1 MRQRMS
7 SSAMCVALVLAGLA
21 SLALACSGA
30 TEPHVVLGAVPLTPP
45 ARFALWWRLTEAC
58 SGLTGDFASVQWY
71 VVPNTTTVNDQGTQV
86 DAYWISDPDRIVLA
100 DARKNDGP
108 IVRHEM
114 LHALLHRNG
123 HPRDAYLV
131 ACGGVVACDGKCALE
146 TGVYASPSESAPVLQ
161 PSETS
166 TRVDVI
172 SPLPG
177 EAVDSGDVAVMITVT
192 NPRAVPVWVQLTPR
206 ESGDLQYPTFGL
218 VADYGDTTRVAAL
231 ATEWSLTNRFPLDAG
246 ASRHWV
252 WERALGRGQ
261 FGILGYFNVDSLPRR
276 VISIGQ

>member
-7 SSAMCVALVLAGLA
+7 STMCGALVFAGLA

-30 TEPHVVLGAVPLTPP
+30 TEPHVALGAVPLTPP

-58 SGLTGDFASVQWY
+58 SGLTGDYASVQWY
-71 VVPNTTTVNDQGTQV
+71 VVPNTTTINDQGTQV

-100 DARKNDGP
+100 DAHKNDGP

-131 ACGGVVACDGKCALE
+131 GCGDVVACDGKCALE
-146 TGVYASPSESAPVLQ
+146 AGVYASPAESAPVLQ
-161 PSETS
+161 PKEVS

-172 SPLPG
+172 SPLPN
-177 EAVDSGDVAVMITVT
+177 ESVDSGAVDVMITVT
-192 NPRAVPVWVQLTPR
+192 NPRAVPVWVQLAPR

-218 VADYGDTTRVAAL
+218 VADYGDTARVAAL
-231 ATEWSLTNRFPLDAG
+231 ATEWSTANRFPLDAG

-252 WERALGRGQ
+252 WEGALGRGQ
-261 FGILGYFNVDSLPRR
+261 FGILGYFNADSLPRR
-276 VISIGQ
+276 VISIGP